1 MLSTEEEDSA
11 REQMSTCLLLHLQQL
26 PSMSTVALV
35 ALCLHG
41 QEQAALGFLLIH
53 VEELFPCPTALK

>member
-1 MLSTEEEDSA
+1 MLSPEGEDSV

-26 PSMSTVALV
+26 PAMSAVALV

-41 QEQAALGFLLIH
+41 QEQAALGFLLTQA
-53 VEELFPCPTALK
+53 EELFPRPTALK